1 MTHSPQHLQ
10 PAVAKSLD
18 AWHAMIERKDFGALE
33 SIVHPN
39 AVFRSPMAFGP
50 YGPAPALLMALRT
63 VITILE
69 HFTYHRQFVT
79 DDGRNVVLEFSASV
93 GDKALKGIDMIRFD
107 DDGRIVEFEVM
118 IRPFNALQA
127 LGAAMGARLGQQLPA
142 FKVGGGAQ

>member
-1 MTHSPQHLQ
+1 MTHSPMHLH
-10 PAVAKSLD
+10 PAVATSLD
-18 AWHAMIERKDFGALE
+18 TWHALIERKDLGALD
-33 SIVHPN
+33 SIVHPD
-39 AVFRSPMAFGP
+39 AVFRSPMAFKP

-69 HFTYHRQFVT
+69 NFTYHRQFVA
-79 DDGRNVVLEFSASV
+79 DDGKNVVLEFSANV

-127 LGAAMGARLGQQLPA
+127 LGAEMGARLGQQLPA
-142 FKVGGGAQ
+142 FKVGG

>member
-1 MTHSPQHLQ
+1 MTNSPMHVH

-18 AWHAMIERKDFGALE
+18 TWHALIERKDLGALDA
-33 SIVHPN
+33 IVHPD
-39 AVFRSPMAFGP
+39 AVFRSPMAFKP

-69 HFTYHRQFVT
+69 DFTYHRQFVA
-79 DDGRNVVLEFSASV
+79 DDGKNVVLEFSASV

-127 LGAAMGARLGQQLPA
+127 LGAEMGARLGQQLPA
-142 FKVGGGAQ
+142 FKVNG